1 MFKIKMNFTR
11 QLTGLSAILLSATV
25 TAEDITRA
33 EFDAIDSRVQ
43 RVERVIDNQ
52 VLLNMVK
59 RIETVQDEV
68 RQLRGENERLTHE
81 LNTLKAR
88 QREQYLE
95 IDGRLQA
102 DLKPPVPSETDTATA
117 VAGGGEPAMNV
128 VIEQD
133 SPTSLNPDTPSLDAP
148 VSAPIVATAAPGT
161 TVTTT
166 TLDEAKKNYKDAFI
180 LLKQGKYDE
189 SIMLFE
195 YFLQTYPNNKY
206 VANAQYWLAE
216 GNYVSKRYLKALE
229 EFSKVMDNY
238 PTSSKVADAKLK
250 LGFTHY
256 ELGQYE
262 EARKTL
268 VQVRAQFP
276 NTSVASL
283 AQQRLDR
290 MLREGR

>member
-1 MFKIKMNFTR
+1 MNFTR
-11 QLTGLSAILLSATV
+11 RLAGVSAILLSATV

-43 RVERVIDNQ
+43 RIERVIDNQ

-59 RIETVQDEV
+59 RIEVVQSEV

-81 LNTLKAR
+81 LDTLKAR

-102 DLKPPVPSETDTATA
+102 GLKPPVPSETEAATA
-117 VAGGGEPAMNV
+117 VADAREPTINTVM
-128 VIEQD
+128 EQD
-133 SPTSLNPDTPSLDAP
+133 SPTSPNPDTPSLADDP
-148 VSAPIVATAAPGT
+148 VSPPVAATVAPGT

-195 YFLQTYPNNKY
+195 YFLQTYPDNKY

-216 GNYVSKRYLKALE
+216 GNYVSKRYLRAFE
-229 EFSKVMDNY
+229 EFSKVIDNY

-262 EARKTL
+262 EAHKTL